1 MGILFWY
8 IVRHYLG
15 ILTLC
20 LTGLVTIYLVIDFFE
35 KLRRFLRHDAELAS
49 MLMYFLCKIPNI
61 AFQLVPFA
69 VLMASLLAIGL
80 LNKNQ
85 EITAMRSCGVG
96 IVHVTMPFLAV
107 AGLVTAILLALT
119 AVVIPLANA
128 KAEYIRTVE
137 IQKKPQPLSFT
148 ITSENLWLHT
158 RDHSLMHVERVD
170 PDGTWLRTVTVYRLN
185 NQFALDAFLTATGAV
200 YTDGQWSLHD
210 VVQRVVKPG
219 GGIEKVQRTSL
230 PLALALTPEDLR
242 TWNAL
247 EPEHMT
253 LNQLGAHIEYLQQE
267 QQNATKFLAD
277 YWRRVAFAF
286 VPLIMTIL
294 GVSIGLLETGTRTAS
309 VAKGIGQALSI
320 SFLFWATNSVGLTL
334 GKSGAL
340 LPVVAAW
347 IACAMFLIVSLNVFL
362 KVRY

>member
-8 IVRHYLG
+8 IVRHYLS
-15 ILTLC
+15 ILLLC

-35 KLRRFLRHDAELAS
+35 KLRRFLKHDAELTS
-49 MLMYFLCKIPNI
+49 ILMYFVYKTPDI

-80 LNKNQ
+80 LNKNH
-85 EITAMRSCGVG
+85 EITAMRSCGVSLF
-96 IVHVTMPFLAV
+96 HVTIPFLAV
-107 AGLVTAILLALT
+107 AGLITVILLGLT

-128 KAEYIRTVE
+128 KAEHIRTVE
-137 IQKKPQPLSFT
+137 IRKKPQALSFT
-148 ITSENLWLHT
+148 SANLWLYIQ
-158 RDHSLMHVERVD
+158 DNALMHVQRVD
-170 PDGTWLRTVTVYRLN
+170 PTGTHLHNVTLYRLN
-185 NQFALDAFLTATGAV
+185 DQFTLDALLTADSAAF
-200 YTDGQWSLHD
+200 TDGRWTLHN
-210 VVQRVVKPG
+210 VAQRGIEPD
-219 GGIEKVQRTSL
+219 GGIEMVHWTTL
-230 PLALALTPEDLR
+230 PLKLSLTPDDLM

-253 LNQLGAHIEYLQQE
+253 LNQLSAHVEHLRQE
-267 QQNATKFLAD
+267 KNSVTKFLLD

-286 VPLIMTIL
+286 VPLIMTVL
-294 GVSIGLLETGTRTAS
+294 GVSIALLEIGTRTVS
-309 VAKGIGQALSI
+309 VGKGIGQALSI

-340 LPVVAAW
+340 FPQVAAW
-347 IACAMFLIVSLNVFL
+347 IACVMFFIVSLNIFL

>member
-15 ILTLC
+15 ILILC

-35 KLRRFLRHDAELAS
+35 KLRKFLRHDAELTS
-49 MLMYFLCKIPNI
+49 MLMYFVCKIPDV
-61 AFQLVPFA
+61 AFQLMPFA
-69 VLMASLLAIGL
+69 VLMASLLAVGL

-85 EITAMRSCGVG
+85 EITAMRSCGVS
-96 IVHVTMPFLAV
+96 IFHVTMPFLAV
-107 AGLVTAILLALT
+107 AGLVTIILLGLT

-137 IQKKPQPLSFT
+137 IRKKPQPLTF
-148 ITSENLWLHT
+148 TSENLWLHI
-158 RDHSLMHVERVD
+158 RNHALMHVQRVD
-170 PDGTWLRTVTVYRLN
+170 PKGTQLHKVTVYRLN
-185 NQFALDAFLTATGAV
+185 DQFLMEELLTAANAGF
-200 YTDGQWSLHD
+200 TDGQWFLHD
-210 VVQRVVKPG
+210 VVQRVVESNGK
-219 GGIEKVQRTSL
+219 IERIQWASL
-230 PLALALTPEDLR
+230 PLALSLTPEDLK

-253 LNQLGAHIEYLQQE
+253 LNQLGQHIEHLQQE
-267 QQNATKFLAD
+267 NQNATKFLAD

-286 VPLIMTIL
+286 VPLIMTLL

-320 SFLFWATNSVGLTL
+320 SFLFWATNSVGITL

-340 LPVVAAW
+340 FPVVAAW
-347 IACAMFLIVSLNVFL
+347 IACVMFFIVSLNLFL

>member
-15 ILTLC
+15 ILILC

-35 KLRRFLRHDAELAS
+35 KLRRFLRHDAELTS
-49 MLMYFLCKIPNI
+49 MLLYFVFKIPEMS
-61 AFQLVPFA
+61 FQLVPFA

-80 LNKNQ
+80 LNKNR
-85 EITAMRSCGVG
+85 EITAMRSCGVSLF
-96 IVHVTMPFLAV
+96 HVTIPFLAV
-107 AGLVTAILLALT
+107 AGLVTVLLLGLT

-137 IQKKPQPLSFT
+137 IRKKAQPLSL
-148 ITSENLWLHT
+148 TSENLWLYLQGNA
-158 RDHSLMHVERVD
+158 LMHVQRVD
-170 PDGTWLRTVTVYRLN
+170 PTGTHLYNVTLYRLKD
-185 NQFALDAFLTATGAV
+185 QFTLDTLLTADRAAFINEQWTLHNVAQRKIKP
-200 YTDGQWSLHD
+200 DGSVEMVH
-210 VVQRVVKPG
+210 
-219 GGIEKVQRTSL
+219 RTTL
-230 PLALALTPEDLR
+230 PLQLSLTPDDLM

-253 LNQLGAHIEYLQQE
+253 LNQLSAHVERLRQE
-267 QQNATKFLAD
+267 KTSAARFLLD

-286 VPLIMTIL
+286 VPFIMTIL
-294 GVSIGLLETGTRTAS
+294 GVSIGLLDIGTRTVS
-309 VAKGIGQALSI
+309 TGKGIGQALGI

-340 LPVVAAW
+340 PPSIAAW
-347 IACAMFLIVSLNVFL
+347 IACLTFLIVSFNVFL

>member
-1 MGILFWY
+1 MSILFWY

-15 ILTLC
+15 ILALC
-20 LTGLVTIYLVIDFFE
+20 LTGLTTIYLVIDFFE
-35 KLRRFLRHDAELAS
+35 KLRKFLRHDAELTS
-49 MLMYFLCKIPNI
+49 MLLYFVLKIPDI
-61 AFQLVPFA
+61 SFQLVPFA

-85 EITAMRSCGVG
+85 EITAMRSCGVS

-107 AGLVTAILLALT
+107 AGLITVILLGLT

-148 ITSENLWLHT
+148 NENLWLNIRNHA
-158 RDHSLMHVERVD
+158 LMHVQRVD
-170 PDGTWLRTVTVYRLN
+170 PEGTHLHEVTLYRLSD
-185 NQFALDAFLTATGAV
+185 QFSLEELLTAASADF
-200 YTDGQWSLHD
+200 TDGRWFLHD
-210 VVQRVVKPG
+210 VARRLVKSDG
-219 GGIEKVQRTSL
+219 EIKMTQQTTL
-230 PLALALTPEDLR
+230 PLALSLTPDDLM

-253 LNQLGAHIEYLQQE
+253 LNQLGTHIEHLRQE
-267 QQNATKFLAD
+267 KQNATKFLTD
-277 YWRRVAFAF
+277 YWRRVSFAF
-286 VPLIMTIL
+286 VPVIMTLL

-309 VAKGIGQALSI
+309 IGKGIGQALII
-320 SFLFWATNSVGLTL
+320 SFLFWATNSVGITL

-347 IACAMFLIVSLNVFL
+347 IACVMFFVVSLNLFL

>member
-15 ILTLC
+15 ILLLC

-35 KLRRFLRHDAELAS
+35 KLRGFLKHDAELTS
-49 MLMYFLCKIPNI
+49 MLMYFIFKIPDI
-61 AFQLVPFA
+61 SFQLVPFA

-80 LNKNQ
+80 LNKNH
-85 EITAMRSCGVG
+85 EITAMRSCGVSLF
-96 IVHVTMPFLAV
+96 HVTIPFLAV
-107 AGLVTAILLALT
+107 AGLVTVVLLGLT

-148 ITSENLWLHT
+148 SENLWLYIH
-158 RDHSLMHVERVD
+158 DNALMHVQRVG
-170 PDGTWLRTVTVYRLN
+170 PAGAHLHNVTLYRLN
-185 NQFALDAFLTATGAV
+185 DQFTLDALLTADDAAFANDRWTLRNVAQREIEP
-200 YTDGQWSLHD
+200 DGSVELVHW
-210 VVQRVVKPG
+210 
-219 GGIEKVQRTSL
+219 TTL
-230 PLALALTPEDLR
+230 PLQLSLTPDDLM

-253 LNQLGAHIEYLQQE
+253 LNQLSAHIEHLQQE
-267 QQNATKFLAD
+267 KNSATKFLLD
-277 YWRRVAFAF
+277 YWKRVAFAF

-294 GVSIGLLETGTRTAS
+294 GVSIALLEIGTRTVS
-309 VAKGIGQALSI
+309 VGKGIGQALAI
-320 SFLFWATNSVGLTL
+320 SFLFWATNSIGLTL

-340 LPVVAAW
+340 FPQVAAW
-347 IACAMFLIVSLNVFL
+347 IACVMFLIVSLNIFL

>member
-8 IVRHYLG
+8 IVRQYLG

-20 LTGLVTIYLVIDFFE
+20 LTGLVTIYLTIDFFE

-49 MLMYFLCKIPNI
+49 VVMYFLCKIPDI
-61 AFQLVPFA
+61 AFQLMPFA

-96 IVHVTMPFLAV
+96 IFHVTMPFLAV
-107 AGLVTAILLALT
+107 AGLVTAILLGLT

-128 KAEYIRTVE
+128 KAEYIRTVD

-148 ITSENLWLHT
+148 SENLWLHL
-158 RDHSLMHVERVD
+158 RDHSLIHVERVD
-170 PDGTWLRTVTVYRLN
+170 PDGTQLHKVTVYRLN
-185 NQFALDAFLTATGAV
+185 DRFSLDAFLTANDAIYV
-200 YTDGQWSLHD
+200 DGQWSLRD
-210 VVQRVVKPG
+210 VVQRQVEPD
-219 GGIEKVQRTSL
+219 GGIESIQRASL
-230 PLALALTPEDLR
+230 SLALSLTPEDLK

-253 LNQLGAHIEYLQQE
+253 LNQLGTHIEHLQQE
-267 QQNATKFLAD
+267 KQHATKFLAD

-320 SFLFWATNSVGLTL
+320 SFLFWATNSVGMTL

-347 IACAMFLIVSLNVFL
+347 IACAMFLIVSLNIFL

>member
-8 IVRHYLG
+8 IVRHYLS
-15 ILTLC
+15 ILLLC

-35 KLRRFLRHDAELAS
+35 KLRRFLKHDAELTS
-49 MLMYFLCKIPNI
+49 ILMYFVYKTPDI

-80 LNKNQ
+80 LNKNH
-85 EITAMRSCGVG
+85 EITAMRSCGVSLF
-96 IVHVTMPFLAV
+96 HVTIPFLAV
-107 AGLVTAILLALT
+107 AGLITVILLGLT

-128 KAEYIRTVE
+128 KAERIRTVE
-137 IQKKPQPLSFT
+137 IRKKPQALSFT
-148 ITSENLWLHT
+148 SSNLWLYIQ
-158 RDHSLMHVERVD
+158 DNALMHVQRVD
-170 PDGTWLRTVTVYRLN
+170 PTGTHLHNVTLYRLN
-185 NQFALDAFLTATGAV
+185 DQFTLDALLTADSAAF
-200 YTDGQWSLHD
+200 TDGRWTLHNVAERGIEPD
-210 VVQRVVKPG
+210 
-219 GGIEKVQRTSL
+219 GGIEMVNWKSL
-230 PLALALTPEDLR
+230 PLKLSLTPDDLM

-253 LNQLGAHIEYLQQE
+253 LNQLSAHIQHLRQE
-267 QQNATKFLAD
+267 RTSVTKFLLD

-286 VPLIMTIL
+286 VPLIMTVL
-294 GVSIGLLETGTRTAS
+294 GVSIALLEIGTRTVS
-309 VAKGIGQALSI
+309 VGKGIGQALSI

-340 LPVVAAW
+340 FPQVAAW
-347 IACAMFLIVSLNVFL
+347 IACVMFLIVSLNIFL

>member
-15 ILTLC
+15 LLVLC

-35 KLRRFLRHDAELAS
+35 KLRRFLRHDAELTS
-49 MLMYFLCKIPNI
+49 MLMYFVLKIPDI
-61 AFQLVPFA
+61 SFQLVPFA

-80 LNKNQ
+80 LNRTH
-85 EITAMRSCGVG
+85 EITAMRSCGVSLF
-96 IVHVTMPFLAV
+96 HVTMPFLAV
-107 AGLVTAILLALT
+107 AGLVTVILLGLT

-137 IQKKPQPLSFT
+137 IQKKPQPLAF
-148 ITSENLWLHT
+148 TSENLWLYIH
-158 RDHSLMHVERVD
+158 DNALMHVQRVD
-170 PDGTWLRTVTVYRLN
+170 PAGTHLHHVTLYRLN
-185 NQFALDAFLTATGAV
+185 DRFTLEAFLTSDGAAFEN
-200 YTDGQWSLHD
+200 DEWALHD
-210 VVQRVVKPG
+210 VEQRV
-219 GGIEKVQRTSL
+219 IEPDGNVEIIHWTTL
-230 PLALALTPEDLR
+230 PLKLSLTPDDLM

-253 LNQLGAHIEYLQQE
+253 LNQLGTHIEHLRQE
-267 QQNATKFLAD
+267 KHSVTNFLID

-286 VPLIMTIL
+286 VPVIMTIL
-294 GVSIGLLETGTRTAS
+294 GVSIGLLEIGTRTVS
-309 VAKGIGQALSI
+309 VGKGIGQALSI
-320 SFLFWATNSVGLTL
+320 SFLFWATNSVALTL

-340 LPVVAAW
+340 LPPVAAW
-347 IACAMFLIVSLNVFL
+347 IACVMFLIVSLNFLL

>member
-15 ILTLC
+15 ILILC

-35 KLRRFLRHDAELAS
+35 KLRRFLRHDAELVS
-49 MLMYFLCKIPNI
+49 MVMYFLCKIPDI
-61 AFQLVPFA
+61 VFQLVPFA

-107 AGLVTAILLALT
+107 AGLVTAILLGLT

-137 IQKKPQPLSFT
+137 IRKKPQPLTFT
-148 ITSENLWLHT
+148 SQNLWLGI

-170 PDGTWLRTVTVYRLN
+170 PNGTQLHKIAIYRLN
-185 NQFALDAFLTATGAV
+185 DQFSMDAFFTANEAV
-200 YTDGQWSLHD
+200 YTDGQWFLRD
-210 VVQRVVKPG
+210 VVQRIIKPDG
-219 GGIEKVQRTSL
+219 EVETIQWTNV
-230 PLALALTPEDLR
+230 PLALSLTPEDLK
-242 TWNAL
+242 TWDAL

-253 LNQLGAHIEYLQQE
+253 LNQLSTHIEHLQQDK
-267 QQNATKFLAD
+267 QNATKFLAD

-286 VPLIMTIL
+286 VPVIMTIL
-294 GVSIGLLETGTRTAS
+294 GVSIGLLETGTRTTS
-309 VAKGIGQALSI
+309 VAKGVGQALSI

-362 KVRY
+362 NVRY

>member
-1 MGILFWY
+1 MSILFWY

-15 ILTLC
+15 ILILC

-35 KLRRFLRHDAELAS
+35 KLRRFLKHDAELTS
-49 MLMYFLCKIPNI
+49 MFLYFIYKIPDI
-61 AFQLVPFA
+61 SFQLVPFA

-80 LNKNQ
+80 LNKNR
-85 EITAMRSCGVG
+85 EITAMRSCGVSLF
-96 IVHVTMPFLAV
+96 HVTIPFLAV
-107 AGLVTAILLALT
+107 AGLVTVILLGLT

-128 KAEYIRTVE
+128 KAEYIRTVK

-148 ITSENLWLHT
+148 SENLWLYIH
-158 RDHSLMHVERVD
+158 DNALIHVRRVD
-170 PDGTWLRTVTVYRLN
+170 PAGTHLHNVTLYRLN
-185 NQFALDAFLTATGAV
+185 DQFTLDALLAADNAAFANDRWTLHNVAQREIEP
-200 YTDGQWSLHD
+200 DGNVEMVHW
-210 VVQRVVKPG
+210 
-219 GGIEKVQRTSL
+219 TTL
-230 PLALALTPEDLR
+230 PLQLSLTPDDLM

-253 LNQLGAHIEYLQQE
+253 LNQLSAHIEHLQRE
-267 QQNATKFLAD
+267 RTSATKFLLD

-294 GVSIGLLETGTRTAS
+294 GVSIALLEIGTRTVS
-309 VAKGIGQALSI
+309 VGKGIGQALGI
-320 SFLFWATNSVGLTL
+320 SFLFWATNSIGLTL

-340 LPVVAAW
+340 FPQVAAW
-347 IACAMFLIVSLNVFL
+347 IACVMFLIVSLNIFL

>member
-8 IVRHYLG
+8 IVRQYLG

-20 LTGLVTIYLVIDFFE
+20 LTGLITIYLAIDFFE

-49 MLMYFLCKIPNI
+49 MLMYFLCKIPDI
-61 AFQLVPFA
+61 SFQLIPFA

-96 IVHVTMPFLAV
+96 IFHVTMPFLAV
-107 AGLVTAILLALT
+107 AGLVTAILLGLT

-128 KAEYIRTVE
+128 KAEYIRTVD
-137 IQKKPQPLSFT
+137 IQKKPQPLSF
-148 ITSENLWLHT
+148 TSENLWLHT
-158 RDHSLMHVERVD
+158 RDHSLIHVERVA
-170 PDGTWLRTVTVYRLN
+170 PDGTQLRKITIYRLN
-185 NQFALDAFLTATGAV
+185 DRFSLDAFLTADGAV
-200 YTDGQWSLHD
+200 YTEGHWSLHD
-210 VVQRVVKPG
+210 VVRRRVEPDVR
-219 GGIEKVQRTSL
+219 IERLQGTSL
-230 PLALALTPEDLR
+230 PLALSLTPEDLKA
-242 TWNAL
+242 WNAL

-253 LNQLGAHIEYLQQE
+253 LHQLSTHIEHLQQE
-267 QQNATKFLAD
+267 KHNATKFLAD

-309 VAKGIGQALSI
+309 VAKGVGQALSI
-320 SFLFWATNSVGLTL
+320 SFLFWATNSVGMTL

-340 LPVVAAW
+340 VPVVGAW
-347 IACAMFLIVSLNVFL
+347 IACVLFLIVSLNIFL

>member
-15 ILTLC
+15 ILILC

-35 KLRRFLRHDAELAS
+35 KLRRFLRHDAELTS
-49 MLMYFLCKIPNI
+49 ILMYFLCKVPDI

-69 VLMASLLAIGL
+69 VLMASLLAVGL

-85 EITAMRSCGVG
+85 EITAMRSCGVS
-96 IVHVTMPFLAV
+96 IVHVTIPFLAV
-107 AGLVTAILLALT
+107 AGLVTVALLGLT
-119 AVVIPLANA
+119 AVVIPLTNT
-128 KAEYIRTVE
+128 KAEHIRTVE

-148 ITSENLWLHT
+148 SENLWLSIHGNA
-158 RDHSLMHVERVD
+158 LMHVQRVD
-170 PDGTWLRTVTVYRLN
+170 PTGTRLHNVTLYRLN
-185 NQFALDAFLTATGAV
+185 DQFTLDALLTADAAAFTNGRW
-200 YTDGQWSLHD
+200 TLHN
-210 VVQRVVKPG
+210 VAQREIEPD
-219 GGIEKVQRTSL
+219 GGIEIVQWTTL
-230 PLALALTPEDLR
+230 PLKLSLTPDDLM
-242 TWNAL
+242 TWDAL

-253 LNQLGAHIEYLQQE
+253 LNQLSAHIERLRQE
-267 QQNATKFLAD
+267 KNSVTKFLLD

-294 GVSIGLLETGTRTAS
+294 GVSIALLEIGTRS
-309 VAKGIGQALSI
+309 VSVGKGIGQALSI
-320 SFLFWATNSVGLTL
+320 SFLFWAMNSVGLTL

-340 LPVVAAW
+340 FPQVAAW
-347 IACAMFLIVSLNVFL
+347 IACVTFFIVSLNIFL

>member
-1 MGILFWY
+1 MNILFWY

-20 LTGLVTIYLVIDFFE
+20 LTGLTTIYLVIDFFE
-35 KLRRFLRHDAELAS
+35 KLRKFLRHDAELTS
-49 MLMYFLCKIPNI
+49 MLLYFVLKIPDI

-85 EITAMRSCGVG
+85 EITAMRSCGVS
-96 IVHVTMPFLAV
+96 IFHVTMPFLAV
-107 AGLVTAILLALT
+107 AGLITVILLGLT

-148 ITSENLWLHT
+148 NENLWLNIRNHA
-158 RDHSLMHVERVD
+158 LMHVQRVD
-170 PDGTWLRTVTVYRLN
+170 PEGTHFHEVTLYRLN
-185 NQFALDAFLTATGAV
+185 DQFSLEELLRADSAEF
-200 YTDGQWSLHD
+200 TDGRWLLHN
-210 VVQRVVKPG
+210 VARRLVKSDG
-219 GGIEKVQRTSL
+219 EVTMTQETTL
-230 PLALALTPEDLR
+230 PLTLSLTPDDLM

-253 LNQLGAHIEYLQQE
+253 LNQLGTHIEHLRQE
-267 QQNATKFLAD
+267 KQNATKFLAD

-286 VPLIMTIL
+286 VPVIMTIL

-309 VAKGIGQALSI
+309 IGKGIGQALSI
-320 SFLFWATNSVGLTL
+320 SFLFWATNSVGITL

-347 IACAMFLIVSLNVFL
+347 IACVMFFVVSLNLFL

>member
-8 IVRHYLG
+8 IVRQYLG

-35 KLRRFLRHDAELAS
+35 KLRKFLRHDAELAS
-49 MLMYFLCKIPNI
+49 MLTYFVCRVPDIS
-61 AFQLVPFA
+61 FQLTPFA
-69 VLMASLLAIGL
+69 VLMASLLAVGL

-85 EITAMRSCGVG
+85 EITAMRSCGVS

-107 AGLVTAILLALT
+107 AGLVTSILLGLT

-137 IQKKPQPLSFT
+137 IRKKPQPLAF
-148 ITSENLWLHT
+148 TSENLWLHV
-158 RDHSLMHVERVD
+158 RDHTLMHVQRVD
-170 PDGTWLRTVTVYRLN
+170 PQGTQLHEVMVYRLN
-185 NQFALDAFLTATGAV
+185 DRFSMEELLTAANAGFTNGR
-200 YTDGQWSLHD
+200 WILHD
-210 VVQRVVKPG
+210 VAQRV
-219 GGIEKVQRTSL
+219 IEPDGRIERMQWTSL
-230 PLALALTPEDLR
+230 PLELSLTPEDLK

-253 LNQLGAHIEYLQQE
+253 LNQLGKHVEHLQE
-267 QQNATKFLAD
+267 ENQNATKFLAD

-286 VPLIMTIL
+286 VPLIMTLL

-320 SFLFWATNSVGLTL
+320 SFLFWATNSVGVTL

-347 IACAMFLIVSLNVFL
+347 IACAMFFIVSLNLFL

>member
-1 MGILFWY
+1 MSILFWY

-15 ILTLC
+15 ILILC

-35 KLRRFLRHDAELAS
+35 KLRRFLRHDAELTS
-49 MLMYFLCKIPNI
+49 MLMYFILRIPDI
-61 AFQLVPFA
+61 SFQLVPFA

-80 LNKNQ
+80 LNKTH
-85 EITAMRSCGVG
+85 EITAMRSCGVSLL
-96 IVHVTMPFLAV
+96 HVTMPFLAV
-107 AGLVTAILLALT
+107 AGLVTIVLLGST

-137 IQKKPQPLSFT
+137 IQKKPQPLAF
-148 ITSENLWLHT
+148 TSENLWLYTH
-158 RDHSLMHVERVD
+158 DNALMHVQRVD
-170 PDGTWLRTVTVYRLN
+170 PTGTHLHNVTLYRLN
-185 NQFALDAFLTATGAV
+185 DQFTLEVLLTADGAAFS
-200 YTDGQWSLHD
+200 DGGWSLHD
-210 VVQRVVKPG
+210 VAQRVIDPDGSVE
-219 GGIEKVQRTSL
+219 IIHWMTL
-230 PLALALTPEDLR
+230 PLKLSLTSDDLM
-242 TWNAL
+242 TWNAF

-253 LNQLGAHIEYLQQE
+253 LNQLSTHIEHLRQE
-267 QQNATKFLAD
+267 KISVTKFLID

-294 GVSIGLLETGTRTAS
+294 GVSIGLLEIGTRTVS
-309 VAKGIGQALSI
+309 VGKGIGQALSI

-340 LPVVAAW
+340 LPLVAAW
-347 IACAMFLIVSLNVFL
+347 IACVMFLIVSLNIFL

>member
-35 KLRRFLRHDAELAS
+35 KLRKFLRHDAELTT
-49 MLMYFLCKIPNI
+49 MLMYFVCKIPDVS
-61 AFQLVPFA
+61 FQLVPFA

-80 LNKNQ
+80 LNKNH
-85 EITAMRSCGVG
+85 EITAMRSCGVS
-96 IVHVTMPFLAV
+96 IFHVTMPFLAV
-107 AGLVTAILLALT
+107 AGFVTVILLGLT
-119 AVVIPLANA
+119 SVVIPLANT
-128 KAEYIRTVE
+128 KAEYIRNVE
-137 IQKKPQPLSFT
+137 IQKKPQRLSFT
-148 ITSENLWLHT
+148 SKNLWLYTH
-158 RDHSLMHVERVD
+158 DNALMHVQRVD
-170 PDGTWLRTVTVYRLN
+170 PKGTHLHHVTLYRLN
-185 NQFALDAFLTATGAV
+185 DQFTLEALLTASGADFA
-200 YTDGQWSLHD
+200 DGRWSLHD
-210 VVQRVVKPG
+210 VAQRV
-219 GGIEKVQRTSL
+219 IESDGSVEMIQWTTL
-230 PLALALTPEDLR
+230 PLPLSLTPDDLV
-242 TWNAL
+242 TWNAVQ
-247 EPEHMT
+247 PEHMT
-253 LNQLGAHIEYLQQE
+253 LNQLSTYIEHLRQE
-267 QQNATKFLAD
+267 KNSATKFLID

-320 SFLFWATNSVGLTL
+320 SFLFWATNSVGITL

-347 IACAMFLIVSLNVFL
+347 IACAMFFIVSLNLFL

>member
-49 MLMYFLCKIPNI
+49 MLMYFLCKIPDI
-61 AFQLVPFA
+61 AFQLMPFA

-96 IVHVTMPFLAV
+96 IFHVTMPFLAV
-107 AGLVTAILLALT
+107 AGLVTAILLGLT

-128 KAEYIRTVE
+128 KAEYIRTVD

-148 ITSENLWLHT
+148 SENLWLHI

-170 PDGTWLRTVTVYRLN
+170 PNGTQLHKITIYRLN
-185 NQFALDAFLTATGAV
+185 DQFSMDAFLTANNAV
-200 YTDGQWSLHD
+200 YTDGQWALYD
-210 VVQRVVKPG
+210 VVQRVVKPN
-219 GGIEKVQRTSL
+219 GGIETIQWTNL
-230 PLALALTPEDLR
+230 PLALFLTPEDLK

-253 LNQLGAHIEYLQQE
+253 LNQLSTHIEHLQREKQR
-267 QQNATKFLAD
+267 ATKFLAD

-294 GVSIGLLETGTRTAS
+294 GVSIGLLETGTRTTS

-340 LPVVAAW
+340 LPVIAAW
-347 IACAMFLIVSLNVFL
+347 IACAMFLIVSLNIFL

>member
-8 IVRHYLG
+8 IVRQYFGL
-15 ILTLC
+15 LTLC
-20 LTGLVTIYLVIDFFE
+20 LTGLVTIYLAIDFFE
-35 KLRRFLRHDAELAS
+35 KLRRFLRHDADLSS
-49 MLMYFLCKIPNI
+49 MVMYFALKIPDI
-61 AFQLVPFA
+61 SFQLMPFA
-69 VLMASLLAIGL
+69 VLMASLLTIGL
-80 LNKNQ
+80 LNKNH

-107 AGLVTAILLALT
+107 AGLVTLILLGLT
-119 AVVIPLANA
+119 AVVIPLANT

-148 ITSENLWLHT
+148 SENLWLHSRNNT
-158 RDHSLMHVERVD
+158 LMHVQRVA
-170 PDGTWLRTVTVYRLN
+170 PEGTHLHDVTLYRLDDG
-185 NQFALDAFLTATGAV
+185 FTVKELLTAAGAAFA
-200 YTDGQWSLHD
+200 DGRWSLHD
-210 VVQRVVKPG
+210 VAQRVINPDGSV
-219 GGIEKVQRTSL
+219 EMTQATTL
-230 PLALALTPEDLR
+230 PLELALTPDDLKA
-242 TWNAL
+242 WNEL

-253 LNQLGAHIEYLQQE
+253 LNQLGTHIERLRRE
-267 QQNATKFLAD
+267 KHNATKFLAD

-294 GVSIGLLETGTRTAS
+294 GVAIGLLETGTRTAS
-309 VAKGIGQALSI
+309 IGKGIGQALSI
-320 SFLFWATNSVGLTL
+320 SFLFWATNSIGITL

-347 IACAMFLIVSLNVFL
+347 IACVMFFIVSLNLFL

>member
-8 IVRHYLG
+8 IVRQYLG
-15 ILTLC
+15 LLTLC

-35 KLRRFLRHDAELAS
+35 KLRRFLRHDADLSS
-49 MLMYFLCKIPNI
+49 MLLYFVLKIPDI
-61 AFQLVPFA
+61 SFQLMPFA
-69 VLMASLLAIGL
+69 VLMASLLTIGL
-80 LNKNQ
+80 LNKNH
-85 EITAMRSCGVG
+85 EITAMRSCGVSL
-96 IVHVTMPFLAV
+96 VHVTIPFLAV
-107 AGLVTAILLALT
+107 AGLVTVILLGLT

-128 KAEYIRTVE
+128 KAEYLRTVK

-148 ITSENLWLHT
+148 SENLWVHT
-158 RDHSLMHVERVD
+158 HDHSLMHVERVD

-185 NQFALDAFLTATGAV
+185 NRFSLDAFLTATGAV
-200 YTDGQWSLHD
+200 YTDGEWSLHD
-210 VVQRVVKPG
+210 VVQRVVDPDG
-219 GGIEKVQRTSL
+219 GVETIQWTTL
-230 PLALALTPEDLR
+230 PLALSLTPADLM

-253 LNQLGAHIEYLQQE
+253 LNQLGTHIERLRLE
-267 QQNATKFLAD
+267 KQNATKFLAD
-277 YWRRVAFAF
+277 YWRRVAFAS

-309 VAKGIGQALSI
+309 IGKGIGQALSI
-320 SFLFWATNSVGLTL
+320 SFLFWATNSVGMTL

-347 IACAMFLIVSLNVFL
+347 IACVMFLIVSLNIFL

>member
-8 IVRHYLG
+8 IVRQYLG

-49 MLMYFLCKIPNI
+49 MLLYFLCKIPDVS
-61 AFQLVPFA
+61 FQLAPFA
-69 VLMASLLAIGL
+69 VLMASLLTIGL
-80 LNKNQ
+80 LNKNR

-107 AGLVTAILLALT
+107 AGLLTATLLGLT

-128 KAEYIRTVE
+128 KAAYIRTVE
-137 IQKKPQPLSFT
+137 IQNKPQPLAF
-148 ITSENLWLHT
+148 TSENLWL
-158 RDHSLMHVERVD
+158 RVRNHSLLHVERVD
-170 PDGTWLRTVTVYRLN
+170 PDGTRLRKVTVYRLN
-185 NQFALDAFLTATGAV
+185 ERFSLSAFLSADDAV
-200 YTDGQWSLHD
+200 YADRQWILRD
-210 VVQRVVKPG
+210 VVQRVVEPD
-219 GGIEKVQRTSL
+219 GGIARVQRASL
-230 PLALALTPEDLR
+230 PLALSLTPEDLK

-253 LNQLGAHIEYLQQE
+253 LNQLSAHIGHLQQE
-267 QQNATKFLAD
+267 QQRATKFLAD

-294 GVSIGLLETGTRTAS
+294 GVSIGLLETSTRTTS
-309 VAKGIGQALSI
+309 VGKGIGQALSI
-320 SFLFWATNSVGLTL
+320 SFLFWAVNSVGLTL

-340 LPVVAAW
+340 LPAVAAW
-347 IACAMFLIVSLNVFL
+347 IACVMFLIVGLNIFL

>member
-1 MGILFWY
+1 MNILFWY

-15 ILTLC
+15 LLILC

-35 KLRRFLRHDAELAS
+35 KLRRFLRHDAELTS
-49 MLMYFLCKIPNI
+49 MLMYFIYKIPDI
-61 AFQLVPFA
+61 SFQLVPFA

-80 LNKNQ
+80 LNRTH
-85 EITAMRSCGVG
+85 EITAMRSCGVSLL
-96 IVHVTMPFLAV
+96 HVTMPFLAV
-107 AGLVTAILLALT
+107 AGFVTVIQLGST

-137 IQKKPQPLSFT
+137 IRKKPQPLAF
-148 ITSENLWLHT
+148 TSENLWLYI
-158 RDHSLMHVERVD
+158 RDNELMHVQQVD
-170 PDGTWLRTVTVYRLN
+170 PTGARLHHVTLYRLN
-185 NQFALDAFLTATGAV
+185 DQFTLETLLTADGAAFA
-200 YTDGQWSLHD
+200 DGEWTLRD
-210 VVQRVVKPG
+210 AAQRV
-219 GGIEKVQRTSL
+219 IEPDGSVEFIHWMTL
-230 PLALALTPEDLR
+230 PLKLSLTPDDLM

-253 LNQLGAHIEYLQQE
+253 LNQLGTHIEHLRQE
-267 QQNATKFLAD
+267 KNSVTKFLLD

-294 GVSIGLLETGTRTAS
+294 GVSIGLLEIGTRTVS
-309 VAKGIGQALSI
+309 VGKGIGQALSL
-320 SFLFWATNSVGLTL
+320 SFLFWATNSVSLTL

-340 LPVVAAW
+340 FPLVAAW
-347 IACAMFLIVSLNVFL
+347 IACVMFFIVSLNIFL